1 MGENAFSVH
10 GLLWSLREI
19 IWFFVSSVWPLGR
32 TPAHVDSTKLAPVM
46 GSLRKGRREERAESD
61 PKLMLLIL

>member
-1 MGENAFSVH
+1 MRMLSVFMDFS
-10 GLLWSLREI
+10 GCSERSYG
-19 IWFFVSSVWPLGR
+19 FFVSSVWPLGR